1 MRKLFLVAILMFS
14 LSSTLTLTGC
24 RETKADDVAD
34 DIEDVADDIG
44 DKAEDVADDVSDALD
59 DN

>member
-1 MRKLFLVAILMFS
+1 MRKLFLAAILMFS
-14 LSSTLTLTGC
+14 LSSTMMLTGC
-24 RETKADDVAD
+24 RETKADDV
-34 DIEDVADDIG
+34 EDVADDIG